1 MNHSTLGDYL
11 VRMRLHAVLFPET
24 AYRLEGFTINPKN
37 KDPAPIVSQPHVE
50 VDTTRPLVSKGET
63 DDLMAAIGFAPVQ
76 LLHEGIRDDG
86 YFAYFH
92 PVTGLVAHDL
102 HDENVVRIPETDDLA
117 VIDPYL
123 SLARLGTWA
132 ALKLAEVGFP
142 APPDDP
148 WDAAPRRA
156 DPALN
161 LLPGRIRLLHLPRF
175 HFPMAFDQKTRN
187 LLQRTVAACRDL
199 LAGPL
204 SRPEEGEF
212 MQKLQKIHGINPDGT
227 ATPIETPGTLA
238 HLSDG
243 DMQIA
248 RLLHNRLDHLAAGL
262 VAGGMTLAVA
272 RREAVSRLAREQ
284 AFTVLNRLAALRMA
298 EEREIVLECVRRG
311 PSSEGF
317 ELFQQTAG
325 GALGDIYESHRA
337 YLFLLF
343 DELSTDLGVLID
355 RWDPAGL
362 FPRREAFEAVLAELD
377 AVGKA
382 NKNGGF
388 TPEQFAAIWAQD
400 ETIGWIYQY

>member
-1 MNHSTLGDYL
+1 
-11 VRMRLHAVLFPET
+11 
-24 AYRLEGFTINPKN
+24 
-37 KDPAPIVSQPHVE
+37 
-50 VDTTRPLVSKGET
+50 
-63 DDLMAAIGFAPVQ
+63 
-76 LLHEGIRDDG
+76 
-86 YFAYFH
+86 
-92 PVTGLVAHDL
+92 
-102 HDENVVRIPETDDLA
+102 
-117 VIDPYL
+117 
-123 SLARLGTWA
+123 
-132 ALKLAEVGFP
+132 
-142 APPDDP
+142 
-148 WDAAPRRA
+148 
-156 DPALN
+156 
-161 LLPGRIRLLHLPRF
+161 
-175 HFPMAFDQKTRN
+175 MAFDQKTRN

-238 HLSDG
+238 HLSDE

-284 AFTVLNRLAALRMA
+284 AFTLLNRLAALRMA

-317 ELFQQTAG
+317 ELFQQTTG

-400 ETIGWIYQY
+400 ETIGWIYQYYNDEAERKKMREESAAPRNSRELAVRNQFFPPLRRRVPHRQHAGPPLSGDTDDSGPLIREIPPAPPDSVSAVTPRNDPGLVNS